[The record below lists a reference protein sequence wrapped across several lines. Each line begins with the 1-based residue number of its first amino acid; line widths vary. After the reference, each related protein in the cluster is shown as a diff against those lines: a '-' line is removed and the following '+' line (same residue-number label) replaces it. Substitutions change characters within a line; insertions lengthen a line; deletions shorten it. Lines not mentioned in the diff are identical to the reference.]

1 MEVDLRT
8 SLNLLYGV
16 DGGTWTPTDLS
27 TCTSSMHVYHS
38 ATSTKLFLTFLYLS
52 INLII
57 ITTLQIFLLYTMLWY
72 IMVKNLTKVLLQIIL
87 NRFCRD
93 FQKFSIQNAFVRN
106 NIFFLKLTLMR
117 KMLLRIIVVYKMN
130 NMVLIRISMYS
141 QRKYCLNLDA
151 FRFGMRTI
159 KT

>member
-1 MEVDLRT
+1 
-8 SLNLLYGV
+8 
-16 DGGTWTPTDLS
+16 
-27 TCTSSMHVYHS
+27 
-38 ATSTKLFLTFLYLS
+38 
-52 INLII
+52 
-57 ITTLQIFLLYTMLWY
+57 
-72 IMVKNLTKVLLQIIL
+72 MVKNLTKVLLQIIL

-93 FQKFSIQNAFVRN
+93 FQKFSIQNVFAHN
-106 NIFFLKLTLMR
+106 SIFFLKLNPMR
-117 KMLLRIIVVYKMN
+117 KMSLRIIVVYKMN

>member
-1 MEVDLRT
+1 MV
-8 SLNLLYGV
+8 SM
-16 DGGTWTPTDLS
+16 GGLEPPRIS
-27 TCTSSMHVYHS
+27 PHAPQACTSTIPPHRQNYSWPFS
-38 ATSTKLFLTFLYLS
+38 YLS

-72 IMVKNLTKVLLQIIL
+72 IVVKNLTKVLLQIIL

-93 FQKFSIQNAFVRN
+93 FQKFSIQNVFAHNSTV
-106 NIFFLKLTLMR
+106 FLKLNPMR
-117 KMLLRIIVVYKMN
+117 KMPLRIIVVYKMN

-151 FRFGMRTI
+151 FRFGMRII